1 MVYTSPILMYG
12 RLTLVIIG
20 ANIDIIFQET
30 KVLTTKT
37 CQYPQITVNLQRTLS
52 GKKIELEN
60 YKHLLYKRL

>member
-1 MVYTSPILMYG
+1 MVCAVPFLMYG
-12 RLTLVIIG
+12 RLILVIIG

-37 CQYPQITVNLQRTLS
+37 CQYPQIMVNLQRTLS

-60 YKHLLYKRL
+60 LNTYLYKRL